1 MPAPFTIGHVAEAAG
16 CKVQTVRYYEQI
28 GLLPRPRRSEG
39 NQRLYGKAELERLLF
54 IRHAR
59 ELGFPLGSI
68 RDLLSL
74 SDQPDQ
80 PCDAVDRI
88 ARAQLAQVNRRLA
101 QLQALQTELGRMIE
115 QCSGGRVGDCR
126 IIEMLSDHSL
136 GVSDRH
142 WTTEPSK

>member
-1 MPAPFTIGHVAEAAG
+1 MSSFAIGHIAEAAG

-39 NQRLYGKAELERLLF
+39 NQRLYGKQDLERLLF

-68 RDLLSL
+68 RELLSL

-80 PCDAVDRI
+80 PCDEVDRI
-88 ARAQLAQVNRRLA
+88 ARTQLAQVKRRLA
-101 QLQALQTELGRMIE
+101 QLRALQAELQGMIDR
-115 QCSGGRVGDCR
+115 CSGGRVADCR
-126 IIEMLSDHSL
+126 IIERLAKSYGD
-136 GVSDRH
+136 
-142 WTTEPSK
+142 